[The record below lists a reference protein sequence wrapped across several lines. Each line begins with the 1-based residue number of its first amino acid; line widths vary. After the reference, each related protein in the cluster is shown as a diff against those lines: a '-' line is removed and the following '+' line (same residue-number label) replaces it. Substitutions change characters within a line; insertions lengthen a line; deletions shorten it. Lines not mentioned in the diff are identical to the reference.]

1 MATIAVPLAGA
12 GDLFR
17 KLGSRVPDVINR
29 GLLSASRQALPI
41 LVRQT
46 DLAVPASAN
55 GSRGAVNTGAYRQA
69 WKAEPKQGFLSFRY
83 GLLVSNRMPYSGVI
97 EYGRRRGARPPPTEA
112 IARWAQR
119 KLGLPYKKARGIAFV
134 IAKKIGKRGL
144 QPRRVLT
151 SRTTLDLLKD
161 ALQRDMLHELIRALG
176 SP

>member
-1 MATIAVPLAGA
+1 MATIAVPLTGA

-17 KLGSRVPDVINR
+17 RLGSRIPAVINR

-46 DLAVPASAN
+46 DTAAPASAR
-55 GSRGAVNTGAYRQA
+55 GSRGAVNTGAYRAA
-69 WKAEPKQGFLSFRY
+69 WKAEPKQGLLSMRY

-97 EYGRRRGARPPPTEA
+97 EYGRRRGAKAPPTEP

-119 KLGLPYKKARGIAFV
+119 KLGLPYPKAKGIAFV
-134 IAKKIGKRGL
+134 IARKIGERGL

-151 SRTTLDLLKD
+151 SRTTLDLLGD
-161 ALQRDMLHELIRALG
+161 AMKRDLLHELIRALET
-176 SP
+176 P